1 MCIDRRT
8 CSFSRGTS
16 NVQKLMSS
24 IIKEFSP
31 SVISRFPQ
39 KNADFEVSFGSLQVG
54 QSSVAGKRHRLSQ
67 LLPWLCG
74 SWSQVS
80 DSCCCPASRPRH
92 SALRAPQCGAGELL
106 PARTGS
112 PNAPASTIYSESVR
126 VENALD
132 LTRRG

>member
-8 CSFSRGTS
+8 CSFSGGTS
-16 NVQKLMSS
+16 NVHKLMSL
-24 IIKEFSP
+24 IITEFSP

-39 KNADFEVSFGSLQVG
+39 KSTDSEVSFGSLQVG
-54 QSSVAGKRHRLSQ
+54 QSLVVGKRHRLSQ

-74 SWSQVS
+74 SWSEVS
-80 DSCCCPASRPRH
+80 DSSCCPASRSRH

-112 PNAPASTIYSESVR
+112 PNAPASRRFTQNQSESKLR
-126 VENALD
+126 WI
-132 LTRRG
+132 